1 MDTINA
7 ALVESFGEAP
17 RYRSI
22 AAPQPDPRLE
32 LVDVLA
38 VGIHPVT
45 RGLASGQHYASSG
58 TLPLVPGIDGVV
70 RRADGSLAYVG
81 GPSGQTLAERILI
94 DPRAAIP
101 LPASADPATV
111 AATMNPAMS
120 SWIVLHARVPFT
132 PGKSVLVLGATG
144 AAGSMAVKAARHL
157 GAGRVIAAGRNR
169 ERLGAILNGGADEV
183 VELSADAAATA
194 QALADAAAQVDIVL
208 DYVWGEPSERAMRAI
223 LEARGD
229 HTAARLGAHRRNG
242 RAEHHPRRR
251 APAVERPA
259 RERQRLRFGRHA
271 AGRPAGT
278 RCGGRLRRPRDHAA
292 TGRAARRRSRVESHG
307 CAGRTHRRHPLT
319 SGVQVRQRR
328 EHPAV
333 AAVVGREPELGEDVA
348 DVLAHRGLRHGD
360 RLRDLVVAEALRHET
375 QHLVLARGERA
386 DGVVNTATREQLR
399 DHLGVHHSGATDHPA
414 EGVHE
419 LADVAHT
426 LLEQV
431 ADALGAAGEQ
441 ATRVLVFD

>member
-58 TLPLVPGIDGVV
+58 TLPFVPGIDGVV

-101 LPASADPATV
+101 LPAGSDPATV

-120 SWIVLHARVPFT
+120 SWIVLQARVPFT

-183 VELSADAAATA
+183 VELSADAASTA
-194 QALADAAAQVDIVL
+194 QSLADAAAQVDIVL
-208 DYVWGEPSERAMRAI
+208 DYVWGEASERAMRAI
-223 LEARGD
+223 LEARTD
-229 HTAARLGAHRRNG
+229 HTQLLDWVHIGGMAGPTITLDGAL
-242 RAEHHPRRR
+242 
-251 APAVERPA
+251 
-259 RERQRLRFGRHA
+259 LRSNALRVSGSGFGSA
-271 AGRPAGT
+271 
-278 RCGGRLRRPRDHAA
+278 DMQ
-292 TGRAARRRSRVESHG
+292 RAALPELAAAVG
-307 CAGRTHRRHPLT
+307 
-319 SGVQVRQRR
+319 SGVLAITPRL
-328 EHPAV
+328 V
-333 AAVVGREPELGEDVA
+333 A
-348 DVLAHRGLRHGD
+348 
-360 RLRDLVVAEALRHET
+360 LRDIEAEWNHTDAP
-375 QHLVLARGERA
+375 GERT
-386 DGVVNTATREQLR
+386 VVI
-399 DHLGVHHSGATDHPA
+399 P
-414 EGVHE
+414 
-419 LADVAHT
+419 
-426 LLEQV
+426 
-431 ADALGAAGEQ
+431 
-441 ATRVLVFD
+441 